1 MEKLRNDFIA
11 GNITEDEMLK
21 QLNQLR
27 YSLRDGVIRG
37 QEELQN
43 ALSLGSFGSLG
54 EALGIADGIR
64 EQQLQALI
72 DNVSVAQKRQ
82 ETISELTG
90 SWQEFAEKWD
100 EYRKRLREE
109 WKQIDFIGEN
119 TRKIGEYYDDDDGD
133 GPGGVWSGE
142 SSHWDED
149 HYHAGDGYYDS
160 SSGEYHYSSGLEKGS
175 VGGMT
180 DADKFKAIQAMGLR
194 RLDPDEFPAILHAG
208 EGVINPKQQSTLVGN
223 MRQAMALGANAARA
237 SSVYITFGDLTLPN
251 VTNGSDFAA
260 ALKQQFTPIMQQYF
274 TKR

>member
-43 ALSLGSFGSLG
+43 ALGLGSFGSLG
-54 EALGIADGIR
+54 EALGIADSIR

-119 TRKIGEYYDDDDGD
+119 TRKIADYYDDDGEYD
-133 GPGGVWSGE
+133 PSGGVW
-142 SSHWDED
+142 
-149 HYHAGDGYYDS
+149 
-160 SSGEYHYSSGLEKGS
+160 
-175 VGGMT
+175 
-180 DADKFKAIQAMGLR
+180 
-194 RLDPDEFPAILHAG
+194 
-208 EGVINPKQQSTLVGN
+208 
-223 MRQAMALGANAARA
+223 
-237 SSVYITFGDLTLPN
+237 
-251 VTNGSDFAA
+251 
-260 ALKQQFTPIMQQYF
+260 
-274 TKR
+274 

>member
-43 ALSLGSFGSLG
+43 ALGLGSFGSLG
-54 EALGIADGIR
+54 EALGIADSIR

-119 TRKIGEYYDDDDGD
+119 TKRIADYYDDNDGEYD
-133 GPGGVWSGE
+133 PSGGVW
-142 SSHWDED
+142 
-149 HYHAGDGYYDS
+149 
-160 SSGEYHYSSGLEKGS
+160 
-175 VGGMT
+175 
-180 DADKFKAIQAMGLR
+180 
-194 RLDPDEFPAILHAG
+194 
-208 EGVINPKQQSTLVGN
+208 
-223 MRQAMALGANAARA
+223 
-237 SSVYITFGDLTLPN
+237 
-251 VTNGSDFAA
+251 
-260 ALKQQFTPIMQQYF
+260 
-274 TKR
+274 

>member
-119 TRKIGEYYDDDDGD
+119 TKRIADYYDDDDGEYD
-133 GPGGVWSGE
+133 PSGGVW
-142 SSHWDED
+142 
-149 HYHAGDGYYDS
+149 
-160 SSGEYHYSSGLEKGS
+160 
-175 VGGMT
+175 
-180 DADKFKAIQAMGLR
+180 
-194 RLDPDEFPAILHAG
+194 
-208 EGVINPKQQSTLVGN
+208 
-223 MRQAMALGANAARA
+223 
-237 SSVYITFGDLTLPN
+237 
-251 VTNGSDFAA
+251 
-260 ALKQQFTPIMQQYF
+260 
-274 TKR
+274 